1 MRMTNQSKGRAGH
14 GYALMLTMLLIAVTM
29 IVLGSVVSL
38 TSTGSRLTARNN
50 LYNTTVAAAEAGTE
64 RVLAEIN
71 RDFSHQSVHTDLALY
86 EVLLPDQSDW
96 PQQFGY
102 SDGAGNADH
111 TGLTNLGPTVVANL
125 NSQFQGLYG
134 LVSPFRVISRA
145 APINQGHDLSATVVQ
160 DFQLAR
166 IPIFQ
171 YAIFYSLDLE
181 INPGAPMVVRGKV
194 HSNGKIYAAPP
205 ASLDFKDVVTAVDT
219 IENNRHPNDPTGGGK
234 TMPNYKDKLEKVS
247 SLVLP
252 IGTNN
257 SPVAVQQILD
267 PPPAGED
274 SNSSLGKQRFYNQAD
289 LIISNSPSG
298 VVSINSGAWN
308 NFEPIEPNAG
318 SSYSFVTNVAFY
330 DYRERKTVQATEINV
345 GKFNAWLADTSAKGG
360 STLNAK
366 AKLRMSH
373 DLNSAY
379 AIDKRPTTGSS
390 TPAVR
395 ITNGEKLP
403 DDGFTV
409 ATPAPLYVKGHYN
422 LNNGDKSVGLT
433 NTASTKPA
441 ALIGDAVTIL
451 SDNWK
456 DSYTSGTSIGSRQP
470 VNTTVNAAILA
481 GIVESQKINGTK
493 YYSGGVE
500 NFPRF
505 LEDWGGESLTYNG
518 SMVVM
523 FPSRFATGLWSYG
536 STYTAPNRRWAFDFN
551 FLSQDRLPPLT
562 PQVSKLVRG
571 QWRVVASN

>member
-1 MRMTNQSKGRAGH
+1 MRTKNKPKRQADH
-14 GYALMLTMLLIAVTM
+14 GYALMLTMILIAVSL

-38 TSTGSRLTARNN
+38 TSTESRLTSRNN

-71 RDFSHQSVHTDLALY
+71 RDFTHQSVRTDLNAY
-86 EVLLPDQSDW
+86 RVLLPDQSNW
-96 PQQFGY
+96 PQQFAY
-102 SDGAGNADH
+102 SDGAGADDH

-134 LVSPFRVISRA
+134 LVSPFRVVSQA
-145 APINQGHDLSATVVQ
+145 APLNQSEDLSATVVQ

-181 INPGAPMVVRGKV
+181 INPGASMVVRGKV

-205 ASLDFKDVVTAVDT
+205 ASLDFKDVVTAVGT
-219 IENNRHPNDPTGGGK
+219 IENNRHPFDPTGGAK
-234 TMPNYKDKLEKVS
+234 TMPNYIEKLEKVS

-252 IGTNN
+252 IGMDN
-257 SPVAVQQILD
+257 SPAAVQQILD
-267 PPPAGED
+267 PPVPGED
-274 SNSSLGKQRFYNQAD
+274 PNSSLGKQRFFNQAD

-298 VVSINSGAWN
+298 VVSIQSGAWN
-308 NFEPIEPNAG
+308 NFEPVTPDLG
-318 SSYSFVTNVAFY
+318 SSYSFVTNVSFY
-330 DYRERKTVQATEINV
+330 DYRERKTMQATEINV
-345 GKFNAWLADTSAKGG
+345 GKFNEWVANTAVQGG
-360 STLNAK
+360 SSLNAK

-373 DLNSAY
+373 ALNSVY
-379 AIDKRPTTGSS
+379 AIDQRPQSS
-390 TPAVR
+390 SVATAVR
-395 ITNGEKLP
+395 VTNGERLP
-403 DDGFTV
+403 NDGFSV
-409 ATPAPLYVKGHYN
+409 ATAAPLYVKGHFN
-422 LNNGDKSVGLT
+422 LNSGDKSVGQT

-441 ALIGDAVTIL
+441 ALIGDAVTVL

-456 DSYTSGTSIGSRQP
+456 DTYNSGTGIGSRQP

-481 GIVESQKINGTK
+481 GIVESHQANGTK

-505 LEDWGGESLTYNG
+505 LEDWSGESLTYNG

-536 STYTAPNRRWAFDFN
+536 STYTAPARRWAFDFN
-551 FLSQDRLPPLT
+551 FLDQSRLPPMT
-562 PQVSKLVRG
+562 PQVRKLVRG
-571 QWRVVASN
+571 QWRVIASN